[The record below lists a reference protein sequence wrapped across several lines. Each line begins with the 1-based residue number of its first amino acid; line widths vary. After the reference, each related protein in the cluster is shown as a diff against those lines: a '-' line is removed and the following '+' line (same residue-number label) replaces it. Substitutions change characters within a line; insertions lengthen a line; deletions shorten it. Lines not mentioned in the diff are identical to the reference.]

1 MQLAC
6 TLECLLTNFGST
18 LRIIADKARRRKNTR
33 FSTTIIR
40 EDSDVKDGI
49 NIANYE
55 ILHKPDPRKFSGVVL
70 DESSILK
77 GMNGKM
83 RKLIT
88 EAFKHTQYKLNAS
101 ATPSPNDYMELGTQS
116 EFLGIMSQ
124 VEMFA
129 TFFIHDGGDTAKWR
143 LKGHGKEVF

>member
-1 MQLAC
+1 MFLDTGLGKTNCELEWANAVSMHTGMPVLILAPLC
-6 TLECLLTNFGST
+6 VSLQIKREGE
-18 LRIIADKARRRKNTR
+18 KYG

-49 NIANYE
+49 KLQIMKFYTNQIRAN
-55 ILHKPDPRKFSGVVL
+55 FSGVVL

-88 EAFKHTQYKLNAS
+88 EAFKHTQYKLSAS

-116 EFLGIMSQ
+116 EF
-124 VEMFA
+124 F
-129 TFFIHDGGDTAKWR
+129 
-143 LKGHGKEVF
+143 